1 MLRITAWLLLLRNP
15 LITETASFLNRF
27 PGWFRALSSRIWV
40 RKLAVSKISGFMW
53 TRQQVDLRKSG
64 PSCSKGGKRSPL
76 GKLLSTG
83 TISQLIFV
91 ILILWIISL
100 FKICISNSIEEQTD
114 SFPSSLVSFMNILPK
129 EKFLSVRYRKKRNK
143 KLCANGRNNSQNY
156 VANNVGSCCVR
167 DGSGM
172 QTGASTLKIM
182 WPTMLAVVAS
192 VMAVV
197 CKQVHQLST
206 MLGLAVHHGK
216 DTTHKTL

>member
-1 MLRITAWLLLLRNP
+1 MNEAT
-15 LITETASFLNRF
+15 
-27 PGWFRALSSRIWV
+27 
-40 RKLAVSKISGFMW
+40 SG
-53 TRQQVDLRKSG
+53 LRKSG

-172 QTGASTLKIM
+172 QTGATTLKIM
-182 WPTMLAVVAS
+182 RPTMLAVVAS